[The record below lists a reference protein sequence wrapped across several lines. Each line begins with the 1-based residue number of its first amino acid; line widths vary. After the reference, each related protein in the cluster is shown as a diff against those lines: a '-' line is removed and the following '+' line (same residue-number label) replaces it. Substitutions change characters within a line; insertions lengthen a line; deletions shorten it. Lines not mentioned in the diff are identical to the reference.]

1 MRTIEV
7 GYRQSVKTKVPR
19 ESLMLTDDENII
31 DLQFSVQYTLK
42 DPEDYLF
49 SNRDPDEA
57 VKQAAE
63 TAMREIVAP
72 PKRRN
77 KQKQPM
83 AIPVNKETCKHLVI
97 KHLPV
102 GTWCRDC
109 GSKMPADA
117 QSKV

>member
-1 MRTIEV
+1 MPTTRV
-7 GYRQSVKTKVPR
+7 RGVRV
-19 ESLMLTDDENII
+19 
-31 DLQFSVQYTLK
+31 
-42 DPEDYLF
+42 
-49 SNRDPDEA
+49 PDERWKRA
-57 VKQAAE
+57 QE
-63 TAMREIVAP
+63 TADSEGTDISKVINEFLENYGRPKFVGQRTEPYRAAMREIVAP

-97 KHLPV
+97 KRLPV